1 MDIIKNKVLVGER
14 ALFQIENAEIE
25 DCTFEDGESP
35 LKESKNNHIQN
46 STFSWK
52 YPIWYSNNIKVENSV
67 FNETAR
73 SGIWYT
79 ENISIINSKI
89 DCPKIFRRSKN
100 IYLENC
106 NLNNASESL
115 WNCDGF
121 SAKDIYVRGDYF
133 GMNSKNITVDNMT
146 IDGNYVF
153 DCGKNIVIKNSHLN
167 SKDAFWNCENV
178 VIINCEID
186 GEYFGWNSK
195 NITIIDSTISSLQG
209 FCYMENLA
217 MKNCILKDTTLAFE
231 YSTVE
236 VEINSKIDSVKN
248 PYGGTIRAKEIG
260 EIILEDKKIDPKKTN
275 IIITR

>member
-25 DCTFEDGESP
+25 GCTFEDGESP

-100 IYLENC
+100 IYI
-106 NLNNASESL
+106 
-115 WNCDGF
+115 W
-121 SAKDIYVRGDYF
+121 
-133 GMNSKNITVDNMT
+133 
-146 IDGNYVF
+146 
-153 DCGKNIVIKNSHLN
+153 
-167 SKDAFWNCENV
+167 
-178 VIINCEID
+178 
-186 GEYFGWNSK
+186 
-195 NITIIDSTISSLQG
+195 
-209 FCYMENLA
+209 
-217 MKNCILKDTTLAFE
+217 
-231 YSTVE
+231 
-236 VEINSKIDSVKN
+236 KIA
-248 PYGGTIRAKEIG
+248 I
-260 EIILEDKKIDPKKTN
+260 
-275 IIITR
+275 